1 MMTPRRLLAG
11 LGARASRDAG
21 ARSGDRQN
29 EGPWSSGRRCKAF
42 LTPSGG
48 KGSRPENSPGG
59 GGVQHR
65 GFLAWRA

>member
-29 EGPWSSGRRCKAF
+29 EGPWSSGRRGKAF

-65 GFLAWRA
+65 GFLPWKT